1 MKNLITHKSLRF
13 VLKLSLVT
21 FLLGT
26 TSGFA
31 AADSKAAEC
40 KKEKDV
46 TSLVKKDL
54 NKGKGKEAKAG
65 STVTVHY
72 TGCLT
77 NGTKF
82 DSSFDAGRPFS
93 FNLGQ
98 GQVIKGW
105 DTGVEGMKVGGKRK
119 LIIPAAMGYGA
130 AGAGGVIPPNATL
143 VFTVEL
149 LDVVTN

>member
-1 MKNLITHKSLRF
+1 MNKTLYTQKSSAF
-13 VLKLSLVT
+13 FSWIAISLLT
-21 FLLGT
+21 FGV
-26 TSGFA
+26 SVS
-31 AADSKAAEC
+31 AADPSKATAC

-46 TSLVKKDL
+46 TQLVKKDL
-54 NKGKGKEAKAG
+54 VKGKGKEAKAG
-65 STVTVHY
+65 ATVTVHY

-82 DSSFDAGRPFS
+82 DSSFDAGKPFT

-119 LIIPAAMGYGA
+119 LVIPADMGYGA
-130 AGAGGVIPPNATL
+130 AGAGGVIPPNSTL

-149 LDVVTN
+149 IDVVAN

>member
-1 MKNLITHKSLRF
+1 MKTNTQNNRWKRF
-13 VLKLSLVT
+13 FSSAIALV
-21 FLLGT
+21 FLGGSALQ
-26 TSGFA
+26 A
-31 AADSKAAEC
+31 AEAPKAATC

-46 TSLVKKDL
+46 KKLIKTDL
-54 NKGKGKEAKAG
+54 KKGRGKVAKAG
-65 STVTVHY
+65 SKVTVHY

-82 DSSFDAGRPFS
+82 DSSLDHGSPFS

-119 LIIPAAMGYGA
+119 LIIPADMGYGA
-130 AGAGGVIPPNATL
+130 SGAGGVIPPNATL
-143 VFTVEL
+143 VFEVEL
-149 LDVVTN
+149 LDVTNN

>member
-1 MKNLITHKSLRF
+1 MKKPN
-13 VLKLSLVT
+13 LKLNPIFTYSIAL
-21 FLLGT
+21 FFISFFGT
-26 TSGFA
+26 SMFSAVG
-31 AADSKAAEC
+31 SKAETC
-40 KKEKDV
+40 QKEKEV
-46 TSLVKKDL
+46 KTLMKKDL
-54 NKGKGKEAKAG
+54 AKGKGKEAKAG
-65 STVTVHY
+65 SVVTVHY

-82 DSSFDAGRPFS
+82 DSSFDAGRPFT

-119 LIIPAAMGYGA
+119 LVIPADMGYGA
-130 AGAGGVIPPNATL
+130 AGAGGVIPPNSTL

-149 LDVVTN
+149 LDVVSK